1 MKTRVSAF
9 RLVTAGVP
17 FFILLAV
24 IALFMFSNPVYDRK
38 ISKTLKVT
46 NGEVNLSDNRDG
58 ITQIQ
63 GEWLF
68 WWKRFVADT
77 KDASGTKLAV
87 LPGAWSNAGITDRFG
102 YASYGLRVSGLDPA
116 KRYAFRIG
124 QTLSSCRILV
134 NGEVVRSIGTPGT
147 SKAAEHPYWNTI
159 NAQFSPAADGTAD
172 LVLQVSN
179 FHDRNGG
186 SNTSLY
192 IGESSLMFRMEDCQK
207 MTEGLVFSVLAIMG
221 LFFLTLFAFRR
232 KDWYFFWFACIC
244 LIVGFR
250 TLCYD
255 GCVLLDLFPAM
266 SWPLFFRVGYLTFP
280 LVIIAFIAFLHAV
293 FPVLLK
299 RRSLVAVAA
308 VFGLYALVILVA
320 PEFIT
325 ARLLTAFQLVAVVVV
340 VYGVGVIVRACYRGL
355 DGAVWLLVG
364 FSFAVLTFAYDILVS
379 LWILSGISFSHLGMC
394 LCLFCIGLMEIARY
408 SSSFR
413 EAQQMSDELEVINR
427 SLRRFVPAEFL
438 AFLKKRSLADVKP
451 GDCVEAEMAIL
462 SADIRS
468 FTNLA
473 ERMQPN
479 EVFIFLNEYLELV
492 GPVIRANGGFIAK
505 YEGDGFMALFPSG
518 SDAAVRC
525 AVQMQS
531 AIANRNRYA
540 AGKPAIAVGIGIDSG
555 KLALGTVGDDSR
567 IDGTVVSSCVKC
579 AGKYESATKQF
590 NARILI
596 NGTVFSELADPLSWF
611 LRPVDRIDLLGEFAF
626 LFEVYNNDQD
636 LLRDLKWKTQ
646 GDLERGVYAYFSGNL
661 DESRSYISR
670 VLSVFP
676 DDPVAC
682 SYAHRL
688 QL

>member
-1 MKTRVSAF
+1 MKNRTSAF
-9 RLVTAGVP
+9 RLATAGVP
-17 FFILLAV
+17 FLILLLV
-24 IALFMFSNPVYDRK
+24 IAGFMLSNPVYDRT
-38 ISKTLKVT
+38 ISKTRKVA
-46 NGEVNLSDNRDG
+46 NGEVSLADNRDG

-77 KDASGTKLAV
+77 KDVSGTKLAV

-147 SKAAEHPYWNTI
+147 SKAAEQPYWNTI

-192 IGESSLMFRMEDCQK
+192 IGEASLMFRMEDCQK
-207 MTEGLVFSVLAIMG
+207 MTEGLVFAVLAIMG
-221 LFFLTLFAFRR
+221 LFFFALFAFRR

-244 LIVGFR
+244 LVVGFR

-255 GCVLLDLFPAM
+255 GCVLLDLFPTM
-266 SWPLFFRVGYLTFP
+266 SWPVFFRVGYLTFP

-293 FPVLLK
+293 FPALLK
-299 RRSLVAVAA
+299 RGSLVAVSAI
-308 VFGLYALVILVA
+308 FGLYVLVILFA

-325 ARLLTAFQLVAVVVV
+325 ARLLTSFQLIAVAFV
-340 VYGVGVIVRACYRGL
+340 VYGVGVIVRACYLGL

-364 FSFAVLTFAYDILVS
+364 FSFAVLTFSYDILVS

-438 AFLKKRSLADVKP
+438 AFLKKRSLADVMP
-451 GDCVEAEMAIL
+451 GDCVETEMAIL

-555 KLALGTVGDDSR
+555 KLALGTVGDESR

-590 NARILI
+590 NSRILI

-676 DDPVAC
+676 DDPVAR

>member
-1 MKTRVSAF
+1 MKNRISPF
-9 RLVTAGVP
+9 RLVAAGVP
-17 FFILLAV
+17 FAVLLAV

-38 ISKTLKVT
+38 ISKSLKMT
-46 NGEVNLSDNRDG
+46 NGEIDLSDNRDG

-77 KDASGTKLAV
+77 KDTAGTTVAV

-102 YASYGLRVSGLDPA
+102 YASYGLRVSGLDPS

-134 NGEVVRSIGTPGT
+134 NGKVVRSIGTPGT
-147 SKAAEHPYWNTI
+147 SKAAEDPYWNTI
-159 NAQFSPAADGTAD
+159 NAQFAPAPDGTAD

-186 SNTSLY
+186 SNTSMY
-192 IGESSLMFRMEDCQK
+192 IGESTLMFRMEDCQK

-221 LFFLTLFAFRR
+221 LFFLALFAFRR
-232 KDWYFFWFACIC
+232 KDRYFFWFACIC
-244 LIVGFR
+244 IVVGFR

-255 GCVLLDLFPAM
+255 GCVLLDLLPTM
-266 SWPLFFRVGYLTFP
+266 SWPMFFRVGYMTFP
-280 LVIIAFIAFLHAV
+280 LIIIAFIAFLRAI
-293 FPVLLK
+293 FPDLLK
-299 RRSLVAVAA
+299 RHSFVAVT
-308 VFGLYALVILVA
+308 VIFGLYAMIILFA
-320 PEFIT
+320 PEFVT
-325 ARLLTAFQLVAVVVV
+325 ARLLTAFQLVSVVVV
-340 VYGVGVIVRACYRGL
+340 MYGVIVIVRACRMGL
-355 DGAVWLLVG
+355 EGAIWFLVG
-364 FSFAVLTFAYDILVS
+364 FSCAVFTFIYDILVS
-379 LWILSGISFSHLGMC
+379 LWILSGISFGHLGMS
-394 LCLFCIGLMEIARY
+394 LCLFCLGLMVIARY
-408 SSSFR
+408 TSSFR

-427 SLRRFVPAEFL
+427 SLKRFVPAEFL
-438 AFLKKRSLADVKP
+438 AFLKKRSLADVMP
-451 GDCVEAEMAIL
+451 GDCVETEMAIL

-468 FTNLA
+468 FTTIA
-473 ERMQPN
+473 ERMRPN
-479 EVFIFLNEYLELV
+479 EVFIFLNEYLELI

-540 AGKPAIAVGIGIDSG
+540 SGKPAIAVGIGIDSG
-555 KLALGTVGDDSR
+555 KLALGTVGDGSR
-567 IDGTVVSSCVKC
+567 IDGTVVSTCVKC
-579 AGKYESATKQF
+579 AGKYEAATKQF

-611 LRPVDRIDLLGEFAF
+611 LRPVDRIELQGEFAF

-636 LLRDLKWKTQ
+636 QLRDLKWKTQ
-646 GDLERGVYAYFSGNL
+646 DDLERAVYAYFSGNY
-661 DESRSYISR
+661 DESRTYVSR
-670 VLSVFP
+670 VLAVFP
-676 DDPVAC
+676 DDPVARH
-682 SYAHRL
+682 YAHRL